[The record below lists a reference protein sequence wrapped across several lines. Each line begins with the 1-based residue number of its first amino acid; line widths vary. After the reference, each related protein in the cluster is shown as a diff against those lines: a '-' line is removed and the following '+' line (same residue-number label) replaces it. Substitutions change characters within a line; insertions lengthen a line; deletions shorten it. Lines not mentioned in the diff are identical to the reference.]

1 MLLERGDYMK
11 NISNDKRAISAVI
24 STVIIVAVTI
34 AVAIAVAYWMG
45 GLATIFTRFE
55 KIEVKNAYVVRTG
68 TQYKIN
74 ITYINTGATPTSID
88 LITVNGVPWDS
99 YLSGSGMAISGDFV
113 DDPTCQIGVEKVGTI
128 SFYDKAEDPSG
139 NILTSG
145 VTATINIHT
154 TGGKDYYTSVTLP

>member
-1 MLLERGDYMK
+1 MK

-55 KIEVKNAYVVRTG
+55 KIEVKSAYVIRTG
-68 TQYKIN
+68 TQYITT
-74 ITYINTGATPTSID
+74 ITYINTGATATSID
-88 LITVNGVPWDS
+88 LITINGVPWDS
-99 YLSGSGMAISGDFV
+99 YKEPGSGMAISGDFV
-113 DDPTCQIGVEKVGTI
+113 DDPTCQVGVEKEGIIT
-128 SFYDKAEDPSG
+128 FYDKAEDPSG
-139 NILTSG
+139 NRLTSG
-145 VTATINIHT
+145 VTVTINLHT